1 MFNYFCHPSCLSMME
16 DVLKMRMSEGSAGF
30 GLYVMLLEQ
39 LRNSDSYSIKFE
51 PAVLAWSLHEPNV
64 ELLTRV
70 VQDYGL
76 FNITEDGIMS
86 SPWLCSAMAEH
97 DAKRAKLSAA
107 GKKSAAMRQ
116 QSSNQVATTLPAA
129 PQPPCNE
136 VDKKEQQI
144 NKRKEINKQKN
155 TTPTTSGEGEE
166 VDIFSE
172 EFISKTGKEKGE
184 LFDPAVHARGVQS
197 NEHYNPN
204 ILIAA
209 AVTYRLTVHQTAVLD
224 IAMDN
229 CRVGSPR
236 LVEFIR
242 VLKHCKDTNFKP
254 TFPFEYFMSQ
264 LKRVAV

>member
-1 MFNYFCHPSCLSMME
+1 M
-16 DVLKMRMSEGSAGF
+16 DAVLKMRMAEGSAGF
-30 GLYVMLLEQ
+30 GLYVLLLEQ
-39 LRNSDSYSIKFE
+39 LRNSDSLSIVLDLN
-51 PAVLAWSLHEPNV
+51 VLAWSLHEPDT
-64 ELLTRV
+64 ERLRRV
-70 VQDYGL
+70 IEEYGL
-76 FNITEDGIMS
+76 FELSSDGVMS
-86 SPWLCSAMAEH
+86 SPWLTSVMAEH
-97 DAKRAKLSAA
+97 EQRRAKLSAA
-107 GKKSAAMRQ
+107 GKKSAALRQ
-116 QSSNQVATTLPAA
+116 QGSNQVATTLQEA

-155 TTPTTSGEGEE
+155 TTPTTNGEGEE

-172 EFISKTGKEKGE
+172 EFISKTGKEKGT
-184 LFDPAVHARGVQS
+184 LFDPAVHARGVQA

-229 CRVGSPR
+229 CRIGSPR

>member
-1 MFNYFCHPSCLSMME
+1 MDE
-16 DVLKMRMSEGSAGF
+16 VLKMRMTEGSAGF
-30 GLYVMLLEQ
+30 GLYILILEQ
-39 LRNSDSYSIKFE
+39 LRNSDSLSIVLDLN
-51 PAVLAWSLHEPNV
+51 VLAWSLHESDT
-64 ELLTRV
+64 ERLRRV
-70 VQDYGL
+70 IQDYGL
-76 FNITEDGIMS
+76 FEISPGGVMS
-86 SPWLCSAMAEH
+86 SPWLTSVMAEH
-97 DAKRAKLSAA
+97 EAKRAKLSAA
-107 GKKSAAMRQ
+107 GKKSAALRQ

-129 PQPPCNE
+129 QQPPCNE
-136 VDKKEQQI
+136 VATNLQQT

-172 EFISKTGKEKGE
+172 EFISKTGKERGT
-184 LFDPAVHARGVQS
+184 LFDPAVHAQGVRS
-197 NEHYNPN
+197 NENHNPN

-209 AVTYRLTVHQTAVLD
+209 AVTYRLTVHQTKILY
-224 IAMDN
+224 IATDG
-229 CRVGSPR
+229 CLIGSPR

>member
-1 MFNYFCHPSCLSMME
+1 M
-16 DVLKMRMSEGSAGF
+16 DAVLKMRMAEGSAGF
-30 GLYVMLLEQ
+30 GLYVLLLEQ
-39 LRNSDSYSIKFE
+39 LRNSDSLSIVLDLN
-51 PAVLAWSLHEPNV
+51 VLAWSLHEPDT
-64 ELLTRV
+64 ERLRRV
-70 VQDYGL
+70 IEDYGL
-76 FNITEDGIMS
+76 FEISPGGVMY
-86 SPWLCSAMAEH
+86 SPWLSSVMAEH
-97 DAKRAKLSAA
+97 EQRRAKLSAA
-107 GKKSAAMRQ
+107 GKKSAALRQ
-116 QSSNQVATTLPAA
+116 QGLNQVATTLQAA

-136 VDKKEQQI
+136 VAQNSQQT

-184 LFDPAVHARGVQS
+184 LFDPAVHAQGVQA

-229 CRVGSPR
+229 CRIGSPR

>member
-1 MFNYFCHPSCLSMME
+1 ME

-51 PAVLAWSLHEPNV
+51 PAVLAWSLHEPDV

-76 FNITEDGIMS
+76 FNITEDGTMS

-116 QSSNQVATTLPAA
+116 QSSNQVATTLTAA

-136 VDKKEQQI
+136 VEPNSQQT

-166 VDIFSE
+166 VDIFSDD
-172 EFISKTGKEKGE
+172 FISRIGKADCD
-184 LFDPAVHARGVQS
+184 LFDPDKHAPGLISDKQH
-197 NEHYNPN
+197 NYNV
-204 ILIAA
+204 LIAA
-209 AVTYRLTVHQTAVLD
+209 ALQYRLTVDQFSVLNMAVD
-224 IAMDN
+224 ACTIGA
-229 CRVGSPR
+229 PR
-236 LVEFIR
+236 FMEFIR
-242 VLKHCKDTNFKP
+242 VLRHCKDTSFKP
-254 TFPFEYFMSQ
+254 TYPFEYFMSQ

>member
-1 MFNYFCHPSCLSMME
+1 ME

-76 FNITEDGIMS
+76 FNITEDGTMS

-136 VDKKEQQI
+136 VDKKTQQI
-144 NKRKEINKQKN
+144 NKTKEINKQKN
-155 TTPTTSGEGEE
+155 TTPSTSGEGEE
-166 VDIFSE
+166 VDIFSDD
-172 EFISKTGKEKGE
+172 FISRIGKADCD
-184 LFDPAVHARGVQS
+184 LFDPDKHAPGLISDKQH
-197 NEHYNPN
+197 NYNV
-204 ILIAA
+204 LIAA
-209 AVTYRLTVHQTAVLD
+209 ALQYRLTVDQFSVLNMAVD
-224 IAMDN
+224 ACTIGA
-229 CRVGSPR
+229 PR
-236 LVEFIR
+236 FMEFIR
-242 VLKHCKDTNFKP
+242 VLRHCKDTNFKP
-254 TFPFEYFMSQ
+254 TYPFEYFMSQ